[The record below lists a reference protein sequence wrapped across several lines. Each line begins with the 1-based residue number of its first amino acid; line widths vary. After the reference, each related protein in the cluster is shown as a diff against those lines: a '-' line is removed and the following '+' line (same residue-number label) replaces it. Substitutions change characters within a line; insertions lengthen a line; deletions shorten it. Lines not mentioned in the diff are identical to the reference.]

1 MGHLVN
7 LLWTCRSYIPNSWN
21 SWPEFLWIVRRGQKK
36 WWKHVLSVKLGAVYF
51 NRPGRVMERKLLAM
65 FARLGFSGKTKQ
77 NCSPAIFTS
86 IKRIGPLYWKS
97 SKSLIETADTDAS
110 IANGDCKSFPSPR
123 PMFAFPWPLKFTPE
137 SLQWTPLRHRNI
149 AEGQHY
155 GPMSSHHPRLP
166 NISTIK
172 DSFYHTLPQTSM
184 ESMYWNIMLITN
196 NKLIAFIN
204 NPLFPFFFFN

>member
-7 LLWTCRSYIPNSWN
+7 LLWTCSSYIQSSWN
-21 SWPEFLWIVRRGQKK
+21 SWPEFLWIVRRGQKKK

-65 FARLGFSGKTKQ
+65 FARLGFTGKTKQ

-110 IANGDCKSFPSPR
+110 IANGDCKSSPSPR
-123 PMFAFPWPLKFTPE
+123 SLCSHFHGPLNLLLSPSSE
-137 SLQWTPLRHRNI
+137 PPSDIEILQK
-149 AEGQHY
+149 G
-155 GPMSSHHPRLP
+155 
-166 NISTIK
+166 
-172 DSFYHTLPQTSM
+172 
-184 ESMYWNIMLITN
+184 NIMVPWAVITHVCPISSQ
-196 NKLIAFIN
+196 LRILFIV
-204 NPLFPFFFFN
+204 PFPEPPWSRCIETPC